1 VPRLYNKIY
10 GKLQDKFKEAA
21 GCKASLV
28 NSAVTAKLAKIQS
41 GGGYNHCFYD
51 KVVFN
56 KVKAMLGG
64 RVKLMLTGSAPIDG
78 KVLNFL
84 KGCFCCPIVEG
95 YGMTE
100 SCAGSFATYPMDP
113 EIGHVGGPLQNV
125 KVRLRDIPEMN
136 YLHTDENPRGEVC
149 FFGPGIMKGYFKNQ
163 EKTQE
168 AFTNPSNNME

>member
-1 VPRLYNKIY
+1 MS
-10 GKLQDKFKEAA
+10 KL
-21 GCKASLV
+21 V
-28 NSAVTAKLAKIQS
+28 I
-41 GGGYNHCFYD
+41 GGGFNHCLYD
-51 KVVFN
+51 KLVFG

-64 RVKLMLTGSAPIDG
+64 KVKAMLTGSAPIDG

-84 KGCFCCPIVEG
+84 KVCFCCPIVEG

-100 SCAGSFATYPMDP
+100 TCGGSFTTFPSDP

-149 FFGPGIMKGYFKNQ
+149 FYGSSIMEGYFKN
-163 EKTQE
+163 EDKTLE
-168 AFTNPSNNME
+168 AFSDPNTKEFKKGWMHSGDVGMVLPNGSVKIIDRAKNIFKLS